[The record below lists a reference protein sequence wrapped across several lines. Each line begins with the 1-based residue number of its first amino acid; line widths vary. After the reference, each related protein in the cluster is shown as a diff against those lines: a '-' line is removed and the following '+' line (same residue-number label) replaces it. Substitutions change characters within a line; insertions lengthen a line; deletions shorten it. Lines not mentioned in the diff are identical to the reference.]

1 MRRTKMI
8 DRTTVVVDEG
18 RSQIRW
24 EDWEIELIA
33 EALVAMREI
42 DPVANMSSF
51 IDDAQE
57 QVLAPERRKKH
68 INGMSQMPSKVL
80 EHVQILLHRRAALVE
95 RGRRP
100 DPEPPPPPPP
110 PPTALEILG
119 KMPTPDL
126 VAYVSLRLFGQLD
139 DTTTRLKA
147 MEGEMKQIKT
157 LLQRVVPAA
166 PPIPNA
172 QPQHNGLHAPGSNGV
187 AQKERPEVKPAGTN
201 GTHGSNGQVAS
212 ASVAPIRVCI
222 VGLLGGQQNEVRK
235 RAPNTVE
242 LMFISQDAH
251 EPKFPQSAEWIVL
264 VKKFVK
270 HNWTTAAFQARD
282 RDKVFHVDGGITV
295 LVKKL
300 HDIGSHQRPSH
311 KPT

>member
-1 MRRTKMI
+1 MRSRRKI
-8 DRTTVVVDEG
+8 VDRTTVVVDEG
-18 RSQIRW
+18 RTHIRW
-24 EDWEIELIA
+24 EEWEIELMA
-33 EALVAMREI
+33 EALVAMRDI

-68 INGMSQMPSKVL
+68 INGMSQMPPKVL
-80 EHVQILLHRRAALVE
+80 EHVQAILQKRAALVE
-95 RGRRP
+95 RGMRP

-110 PPTALEILG
+110 PPTATEILG
-119 KMPTPDL
+119 KMPTADL
-126 VAYVSLRLFGQLD
+126 LAYVSLRLFGQAD

-147 MEGEMKQIKT
+147 MEGEMRQIKSM
-157 LLQRVVPAA
+157 LQRVVPAA
-166 PPIPNA
+166 PPVPNQ
-172 QPQHNGLHAPGSNGV
+172 QPSMNGVHGHGTNGV
-187 AQKERPEVKPAGTN
+187 AQKQQPEVKVGSN
-201 GTHGSNGQVAS
+201 GTHVGNGHAVS
-212 ASVAPIRVCI
+212 GGTAPIRVCI
-222 VGLLGGQQNEVRK
+222 VGLLGGQQNEVKR

-270 HNWTTAAFQARD
+270 HNWTTAAFQARERD
-282 RDKVFHVDGGITV
+282 RVFHVDGGITG